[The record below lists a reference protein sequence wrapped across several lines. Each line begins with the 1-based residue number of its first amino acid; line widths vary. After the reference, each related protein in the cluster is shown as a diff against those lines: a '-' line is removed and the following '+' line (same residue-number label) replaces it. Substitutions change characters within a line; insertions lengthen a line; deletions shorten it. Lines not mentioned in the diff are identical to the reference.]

1 MTTISESD
9 RVVIRGIW
17 YVSAESIL
25 HYSFLGLVITSNAI
39 NTNQNRAIWYA
50 VIYPK
55 GVSIVSMRI
64 NRIW

>member
-25 HYSFLGLVITSNAI
+25 HYLFLGLVITSNAI
-39 NTNQNRAIWYA
+39 NTNQNVTIWNVVMYQ
-50 VIYPK
+50 K
-55 GVSIVSMRI
+55 GVSILCRL
-64 NRIW
+64 RW